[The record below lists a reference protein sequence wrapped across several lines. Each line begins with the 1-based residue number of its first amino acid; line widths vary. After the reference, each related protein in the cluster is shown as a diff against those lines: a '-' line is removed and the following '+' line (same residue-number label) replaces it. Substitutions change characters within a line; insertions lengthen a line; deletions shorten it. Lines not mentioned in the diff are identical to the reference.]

1 MANKLNVKLRGKGSY
16 GYVNRVIDR
25 NKKFTYAEK
34 HLYVDDTT
42 SKEKKR
48 FIKEFNIMKKYTHE
62 NLVKAYSIDK
72 TNYIYTMEYCD
83 STLFYYVRANNN
95 KLKIF
100 KSKEPMVSEI
110 KISVVFSLIMFIP
123 LLFLTILYHKSIQ
136 MSILF
141 L

>member
-34 HLYVDDTT
+34 HLYLDDTT
-42 SKEKKR
+42 FKEKKR

-83 STLFYYVRANNN
+83 STLYYYIRANNN
-95 KLKIF
+95 KLKIEQRISMAKQF
-100 KSKEPMVSEI
+100 LNGINFLHKNNILHRDLSFNNVLVKKERW
-110 KISVVFSLIMFIP
+110 
-123 LLFLTILYHKSIQ
+123 YCNY
-136 MSILF
+136 
-141 L
+141 